1 MQLNNGCLALAASFA
16 LAGAGLVTSTPLAA
30 AAYSSPFINS
40 PTSIVQSCNGIS
52 ERYVTQGTLK
62 DIIKQ
67 QFCPHAV
74 NLKPNTHMIE
84 WLYNEDTP
92 EYVAISVNWTNKSD
106 KSNFELN
113 PHDCDRYLR
122 KMVLDGCDGND
133 PNNPMNW
140 KGGGQLQVDGVT
152 YAIEP
157 LVQRQPAPKE
167 PHGVCNVAHNDNYHH
182 VVIQGNG
189 WANSDWGRMLED
201 KLCDCDLLPDTFHFT
216 YRPGKDGSEW
226 KATMYT
232 TTWREGCI
240 VDAAKEVG
248 APNDFK
254 CDASG

>member
-16 LAGAGLVTSTPLAA
+16 LAGAGLVPSTPLAA
-30 AAYSSPFINS
+30 ATYSSPFINS
-40 PTSIVQSCNGIS
+40 PTPMVQSCNGIS
-52 ERYVTQGTLK
+52 ERYVTQGTPK

-67 QFCPHAV
+67 QFCPRAV
-74 NLKPNTHMIE
+74 NLKLDNDMIE
-84 WLYNEDTP
+84 WLYNEGTP

-106 KSNFELN
+106 KSSFELD

-122 KMVLDGCDGND
+122 KM
-133 PNNPMNW
+133 
-140 KGGGQLQVDGVT
+140 LQVDGVT

-167 PHGVCNVAHNDNYHH
+167 PHGVCNVAHDDNYHH

-189 WANSDWGRMLED
+189 WANFDWGKMLDD
-201 KLCDCDLLPDTFHFT
+201 KLCDCALIPDTFHFT

-226 KATMYT
+226 KVTMDT
-232 TTWREGCI
+232 TTWREGYI
-240 VDAAKEVG
+240 VDAIKEVG

-254 CDASG
+254 CDVSG